1 LLALKGGRPVRV
13 KRWPSW
19 PIYDEHEIRALEDVV
34 RSRYWGGGVAR
45 SGPWEAEFEGRF
57 ARYHGCKYGVCV
69 SNGTVA
75 LHVALLAAGIGPEDE
90 VIVPDLTFWATGSAV
105 LMTGAT
111 PIVVD
116 VDPETCCL
124 DVCKAEEAVTDKT
137 KAIIPVYN
145 YGTAPDMDRL
155 VKLAKDHG
163 LIMIED
169 CARGHGFMWGDKP
182 AGSIGDMGCFSF
194 QQGKFMTA
202 GEGGIIITNSKMYE
216 ERCHSIKDCGRVR
229 EGYKYSGEVLNWFN
243 YRMTQFQAAIL
254 LAQLDRFEEQLKT
267 RQRNSEY
274 LSKRLMEIDGITP
287 VKVDHRLT
295 RHQPWPYAFKYDSSL
310 FRNAPLE
317 RLIEALNAEG
327 VPCWRTEPPL
337 HESLKPLKGTRAYKL
352 YVEERDKAKERFPVS
367 VKAYHEELVE
377 LPQNIFLATEKD
389 MDDIA
394 EAIIKIQK
402 YADEL

>member
-1 LLALKGGRPVRV
+1 VKKLISSHAPGIVGLLKPYLNFGSVIILDSDIYYDLFLYGIPKRV
-13 KRWPSW
+13 EENLSAK
-19 PIYDEHEIRALEDVV
+19 LEDIV

-57 ARYHGCKYGVCV
+57 ARYHGCKYGICV

-75 LHVALLAAGIGPEDE
+75 LHVALLAADIGPEDE

-169 CARGHGFMWGDKP
+169 CARGHGFMWGDKL

-229 EGYKYSGEVLNWFN
+229 EGYKYSGE
-243 YRMTQFQAAIL
+243 
-254 LAQLDRFEEQLKT
+254 
-267 RQRNSEY
+267 
-274 LSKRLMEIDGITP
+274 
-287 VKVDHRLT
+287 
-295 RHQPWPYAFKYDSSL
+295 
-310 FRNAPLE
+310 
-317 RLIEALNAEG
+317 
-327 VPCWRTEPPL
+327 C
-337 HESLKPLKGTRAYKL
+337 
-352 YVEERDKAKERFPVS
+352 
-367 VKAYHEELVE
+367 
-377 LPQNIFLATEKD
+377 
-389 MDDIA
+389 
-394 EAIIKIQK
+394 
-402 YADEL
+402 